1 MQIRAAIEVLPEKLR
16 VVFELRELD
25 GFSTQETAEAL
36 GLSVEYVKTRLH
48 RARQWLRQ
56 RLTDYFMK

>member
-36 GLSVEYVKTRLH
+36 GLSVEYAKTRLH

>member
-56 RLTDYFMK
+56 RLADYFMK